1 MDGLPTLT
9 VLTGTSLG
17 PVKIGFV
24 GSGNMAAAMARG
36 WAGAA
41 GFDGSMSF
49 TDGGSGRAAE
59 IAAEVGGEVAT
70 DNGALAAEA
79 DLIVLAI
86 KPAELDGVASELGE
100 RRGPVLSLLGATSLA
115 RLAGALPEAPV
126 VRVMPNLPVEVR
138 RGVLCYARGESVTD
152 EADEEIRR
160 LLSIL
165 GEVIVLDDDL
175 IDAATAVMGCSPAYV
190 AQLAETLT
198 DAAVERGIEA
208 AQARRMVEEAIAGT
222 AELLEHREAAELRQA
237 VASPGG
243 STEMGLEALR
253 NGGFSEALRSAV
265 DASLEKMNR

>member
-1 MDGLPTLT
+1 
-9 VLTGTSLG
+9 
-17 PVKIGFV
+17 VKIGFV

-49 TDGGSGRAAE
+49 TDAGSGRAAE
-59 IAAEVGGEVAT
+59 VAAEVGGEVAA
-70 DNGALAAEA
+70 DNGKLAAEA

-86 KPAELDGVASELGE
+86 KPAELDRVASELSE
-100 RRGPVLSLLGATSLA
+100 RRKPVLSLLGATSLV
-115 RLAGALPEAPV
+115 RLSEALPETPV
-126 VRVMPNLPVEVR
+126 ARVMPNLPVEVR
-138 RGVLCYARGESVTD
+138 RGVLCYARGESVAD
-152 EADEEIRR
+152 EADEEIRG
-160 LLSIL
+160 LLSVL

-198 DAAVERGIEA
+198 LAAVERGVEP

-222 AELLEHREAAELRQA
+222 AELLEHREAAELRDA

-243 STEMGLEALR
+243 STEKGLEALDS
-253 NGGFSEALRSAV
+253 GGFSEALRSAV
-265 DASLEKMNR
+265 DASLEKMGR

>member
-1 MDGLPTLT
+1 M
-9 VLTGTSLG
+9 
-17 PVKIGFV
+17 KIGFV
-24 GSGNMAAAMARG
+24 GSGNMAGAMARG

-59 IAAEVGGEVAT
+59 IATEVGGKVAA
-70 DNGALAAEA
+70 DNAQLAAQA

-86 KPAELDGVASELGE
+86 KPAELDSVAGELSEPRKPL
-100 RRGPVLSLLGATSLA
+100 LSLLGATSLA
-115 RLAGALPEAPV
+115 RLSEVLPGTPV
-126 VRVMPNLPVEVR
+126 ARVMPNLPVEVR
-138 RGVLCYARGESVTD
+138 RGVLCYARGESIADPT
-152 EADEEIRR
+152 DEEIRA

-198 DAAVERGIEA
+198 RAAVERGIEP

-222 AELLEHREAAELRQA
+222 AELLEHREAAELRDA

-243 STEMGLEALR
+243 STEKGLEALDS
-253 NGGFSEALRSAV
+253 GGFSEALRSAV
-265 DASLEKMNR
+265 DASLEKMGR